1 MLRELPFSES
11 DRLPCCKKTCGAFL
25 SNHIAEAVFSYF
37 RTSRFFFIPQIS
49 ADSAALLREKSPGQK
64 NIDRVQLMYYHES
77 DEHFFNIIRTK
88 SFQMLIKPLRRYV
101 QVIGIFR
108 RI

>member
-1 MLRELPFSES
+1 MRGILVKSYSRSGLLLFPH
-11 DRLPCCKKTCGAFL
+11 LTVFL
-25 SNHIAEAVFSYF
+25 YSSNI
-37 RTSRFFFIPQIS
+37 SRFRCP
-49 ADSAALLREKSPGQK
+49 APGKVPGQK